1 MATGY
6 NIQCQAGDLY
16 TRQCFIGDPKDGKKI
31 IAYTSSG
38 DPIAYDQTTGKTYLQ
53 RLDATG
59 NAYEPYGSAG
69 VPYTIM
75 DILLSS
81 FLAVGSREVL
91 HLNFLPDVRAKQ
103 KSARTTVLGITMSLV

>member
-6 NIQCQAGDLY
+6 NIQCQARVA

-38 DPIAYDQTTGKTYLQ
+38 DPIAYDQTTGGKPISNDLMPQ
-53 RLDATG
+53 ATP
-59 NAYEPYGSAG
+59 EPYGSAG

-75 DILLSS
+75 DSGHFLP
-81 FLAVGSREVL
+81 FLAVGCHREVL
-91 HLNFLPDVRAKQ
+91 HHKISCAL
-103 KSARTTVLGITMSLV
+103 